1 MQSIVKL
8 DDKVYRSECYS
19 ASVIPEIG
27 KDMRYSM
34 PVIVMPIH
42 YCDKVLG
49 YMGIWVENGSKV
61 QSGKLIHF
69 LLSYDHS
76 AGQVLVQ

>member
-1 MQSIVKL
+1 
-8 DDKVYRSECYS
+8 
-19 ASVIPEIG
+19 
-27 KDMRYSM
+27 M